1 MELPVD
7 SAPPKNEELAR
18 ARLRVGLLIGGKW
31 RVERVL
37 GIGGMASVYYAVH
50 QHNQRQVAIK
60 ILHQEFCHQ
69 NESRER
75 FAQEARAA
83 NRVNHRGAVPVL
95 DDGVLDD
102 GTPYMVMDFL
112 DGQSLQQRWE
122 HADQWLSVEEVFGVA
137 ARLLEILEAAHA
149 AGVLHRDIK
158 PENIFLTSEGE
169 VKLLD
174 FGISKMSGSEQTHKT
189 QVGTT
194 MGTPSFMSPEQA
206 RGRWDE
212 LDPRADLFSVGATM
226 YALLSGR
233 AIHEAETA
241 NELLL
246 KVMTE
251 PAQDLRQVAPHVP
264 EIAAQVV
271 NRALAFN
278 KKNRYA
284 SAAEMGLAV
293 REVHARFNR
302 GLRTLLSE
310 DEFFITASRTS
321 PALSSDRSTH
331 RPVMFSKFQLDS
343 LTPKML
349 NKRQKW
355 TLASVALLM
364 TITGVVSYSKVSSHD
379 LHDISPVIAATEPKV
394 EQESP
399 DTTHKRISLPEP
411 GAVDLSELPEEE
423 ARQEARQKEP
433 VKKPLPPVRAPEKQK
448 APEIEIPD
456 DLPELN
462 VDPLSRR
469 R

>member
-1 MELPVD
+1 MELQVD
-7 SAPPKNEELAR
+7 SSPPPNEELSR
-18 ARLRVGLLIGGKW
+18 ARLRIGLLIGGKW

-75 FAQEARAA
+75 FSQEAKAA

-95 DDGVLDD
+95 DDGELDD

-122 HADQWLSVEEVFGVA
+122 RSDQWLSVEEVFGVA
-137 ARLLEILEAAHA
+137 ARLLEILEAAHS

-158 PENIFLTSEGE
+158 PENVFLTSEGE

-174 FGISKMSGSEQTHKT
+174 FGISKMSGSDQTHKT

-233 AIHEAETA
+233 AIHEADTA

-251 PAQDLRQVAPHVP
+251 PAADLRQIAPHVP
-264 EIAAQVV
+264 ELAAQVV
-271 NRALAFN
+271 SRAIAFN

-284 SAAEMGLAV
+284 NAAEMGRAV
-293 REVHARFNR
+293 REVHAHFNR

-310 DEFFITASRTS
+310 DELFTTASRTS
-321 PALSSDRSTH
+321 PGISSDRSTH
-331 RPVMFSKFQLDS
+331 RPVMFSKFPLES
-343 LTPKML
+343 LTRRTL
-349 NKRQKW
+349 NRRQKW

-364 TITGVVSYSKVSSHD
+364 ALTGVISYSQVSDQDRSN
-379 LHDISPVIAATEPKV
+379 LSPVIAASEPRLERQTAEKSHSQDMV
-394 EQESP
+394 P
-399 DTTHKRISLPEP
+399 VPN
-411 GAVDLSELPEEE
+411 AVDLSDLPEE
-423 ARQEARQKEP
+423 AADKIDRAKHP
-433 VKKPLPPVRAPEKQK
+433 NPKVLVTKPKPTEVEFPE
-448 APEIEIPD
+448 
-456 DLPELN
+456 DLPEAE